1 MIQIYSPSYR
11 VCLQNGFDPALN
23 TSLRL
28 SKELSVK
35 HKQPDNILS
44 LHCLGLIVVQD
55 GVHVALSVL
64 DKHGSRSP

>member
-1 MIQIYSPSYR
+1 MIQIYLPSCR
-11 VCLQNGFDPALN
+11 ACLKNGFDPTLN

-35 HKQPDNILS
+35 HEQPDNILS
-44 LHCLGLIVVQD
+44 LHCLGLIVVED

-64 DKHGSRSP
+64 DKYG

>member
-1 MIQIYSPSYR
+1 MIQIYLPSYR
-11 VCLQNGFDPALN
+11 ACLQNGFDPTLN

-44 LHCLGLIVVQD
+44 LHWLGFTAVED

-64 DKHGSRSP
+64 DK